1 MAGPSDTIEISWQL
15 MTSGDYVRQ
24 GDHLKIAHEG
34 LFGDRAE
41 ILLKDY
47 FVNPKDLVTPNGS
60 ILKSHIVD
68 LMAVNSRPLDQSLV
82 AFEDPNAIGEITIA
96 GGTVTVQ
103 RAGQTIELQ
112 VGDLIYLNDVIESTG
127 GSTGIVFLDDTT
139 FSIDAGARQVIDDF
153 VYDPETLTG
162 SMNVTMIKGDFSFI
176 SGGVAKTGADAMKVT
191 TPVLTIG
198 VRGTQVAGKASQ
210 EGESNDVVLLPNE
223 DGTVGE
229 VALITQG
236 GEVVLTQPFESSTIT
251 SAFLPPSIPVIVPED
266 VVLKKFAK
274 TIATNKTTLKT
285 SQKNKKSKEAEKQKK
300 KLEEEQEQL
309 EEEKEQ
315 LEEEKEQLEEEAEQ
329 LEEEAEL
336 LEKELEEVA
345 EKEKEVEVKE
355 EQLEEAKVELEEK
368 LEQAAPQDKAKIEEE
383 IAKVEEE
390 IVEVEQIREEIVEEK
405 IQFEEKIQEVEEVV
419 QKIEQR
425 FQEVEQKFEQVFV
438 QEQNIEQNFQQIEQ
452 EIQQIEQEFQQFFQ
466 ELEQDFGAAVINE
479 VEKAF
484 NEADV
489 VFEDKIEE
497 QVIQEIREEPK
508 IEEEVNADIFEE
520 DADMPE
526 EDMEQIQKI
535 EEELRLEEEAF
546 KEQIEA
552 DFDQAKQDGEI
563 PEGAPKEVQDI
574 FNEADNFQEFEQEME
589 KLMQD
594 DAFQQEMQAQDD
606 VFQQEEMFVE
616 EQFKIDDF
624 KQEEEQLVA
633 FEEPVYKEENNFNDI
648 YLDANDFNLDYNFD
662 YNFGEYNMPN
672 DDQYLDLQVFVNTAP
687 TIDSISN
694 VSKSESLTVGSTIAT
709 ASASDAD
716 GDTLT
721 YSLTVDQSGN
731 LAINDNGVITLASSF
746 TDVTED
752 TNYNVTVRAFDGT
765 DDAKTDFV
773 LTVTADG
780 TLSLTEIHTTGDGT
794 SGDYAQTI
802 GYVGHNHS
810 ATITDLGHTAVDFVP
825 GSTDIDTVD
834 VLWYLN
840 PSNSTWYENV
850 GAYQTSIFN
859 WVDSGG
865 VFVIHDRYVTGAN
878 DFLLGETA
886 TITREFNDQAE
897 YDIIDESS
905 TNLLREGPGGT
916 LTDSS
921 GGSISGSP
929 DANGE
934 FNLDGGTST
943 AHGSADLTTFD
954 LSKELALATKT
965 DTDSV
970 IDFVYKYGEGA
981 VYYSTVPLDFY
992 IGSYNTAKAYAK
1004 NSLHFATSLIFDGYS
1019 TIKGTASADTIYGTG
1034 GDDVIWGSAG
1044 ADTLWGGAGA
1054 DVFDYN
1060 ATADSNT
1067 STVDVISDFNASEDS
1082 IDISDITNSVT
1093 KVLSGTQLQL
1103 DTDGDSTADMYINL
1117 TGFTGT
1123 VDDVTVVT

>member
-1 MAGPSDTIEISWQL
+1 
-15 MTSGDYVRQ
+15 
-24 GDHLKIAHEG
+24 
-34 LFGDRAE
+34 
-41 ILLKDY
+41 
-47 FVNPKDLVTPNGS
+47 
-60 ILKSHIVD
+60 
-68 LMAVNSRPLDQSLV
+68 
-82 AFEDPNAIGEITIA
+82 
-96 GGTVTVQ
+96 
-103 RAGQTIELQ
+103 
-112 VGDLIYLNDVIESTG
+112 
-127 GSTGIVFLDDTT
+127 
-139 FSIDAGARQVIDDF
+139 
-153 VYDPETLTG
+153 
-162 SMNVTMIKGDFSFI
+162 
-176 SGGVAKTGADAMKVT
+176 
-191 TPVLTIG
+191 
-198 VRGTQVAGKASQ
+198 
-210 EGESNDVVLLPNE
+210 
-223 DGTVGE
+223 
-229 VALITQG
+229 
-236 GEVVLTQPFESSTIT
+236 
-251 SAFLPPSIPVIVPED
+251 
-266 VVLKKFAK
+266 
-274 TIATNKTTLKT
+274 
-285 SQKNKKSKEAEKQKK
+285 
-300 KLEEEQEQL
+300 
-309 EEEKEQ
+309 
-315 LEEEKEQLEEEAEQ
+315 
-329 LEEEAEL
+329 
-336 LEKELEEVA
+336 VA
-345 EKEKEVEVKE
+345 EKEKEVELKE
-355 EQLEEAKVELEEK
+355 EQLEEAKIELEEK
-368 LEQAAPQDKAKIEEE
+368 LEQAAPQEKAKIEEE
-383 IAKVEEE
+383 LAKVEEE
-390 IVEVEQIREEIVEEK
+390 IVEVEEIREEIIEEK

-425 FQEVEQKFEQVFV
+425 FQEVEQKFEAVFV

-466 ELEQDFGAAVINE
+466 ELEQDFGAEVINE

-497 QVIQEIREEPK
+497 QVIQEIKEEPK
-508 IEEEVNADIFEE
+508 VDEDVNADIFED

-552 DFDQAKQDGEI
+552 DFDQAKEDGEI

-606 VFQQEEMFVE
+606 MFQQEEVFVE
-616 EQFKIDDF
+616 EQFKMDDFKMDDF

-633 FEEPVYKEENNFNDI
+633 FEEPVYQEEQYNIEQDYFN
-648 YLDANDFNLDYNFD
+648 YDYDMQFD
-662 YNFGEYNMPN
+662 YVQIE
-672 DDQYLDLQVFVNTAP
+672 DLQIVAYDDAYLWVNTAP
-687 TIDSISN
+687 TISTIGN
-694 VSKSESLTVGSTIAT
+694 VSKSESLSVGSTIAT

-716 GDTLT
+716 GDYLT

-731 LAINDNGVITLASSF
+731 LEIDSDTGEITLASSF

-765 DDAKTDFV
+765 DDAKADFV

-802 GYVGHNHS
+802 GYVGTNAS
-810 ATITDLGHTAVDFVP
+810 QVSTVITDLGHTAVDFVP
-825 GSTDIDTVD
+825 GTTNIDTVD

-840 PSNSTWYENV
+840 PDNWGWSENV
-850 GAYQTSIFN
+850 GSYQTDIFN

-865 VFVIHDRYVTGAN
+865 VFVIHDRYVEGAN

-886 TITREFNDQAE
+886 TITRETYNDYSN

-921 GGSISGSP
+921 GGDIGGSP
-929 DANGE
+929 NSNGE
-934 FNLDGGTST
+934 FNLDGGNSTS
-943 AHGSADLTTFD
+943 HGSADYTTFD

-970 IDFVYKYGEGA
+970 IDFIYKYGDGA
-981 VYYSTVPLDFY
+981 VYYSTVPLDYY
-992 IGSYNTAKAYAK
+992 IPSYASAQAYAK
-1004 NSLHFATSLIFDGYS
+1004 NAVHYATSLIFDGYS
-1019 TIKGTASADTIYGTG
+1019 TIKGTSSADNIYGTG

-1060 ATADSNT
+1060 ATTDSNT
-1067 STVDVISDFNASEDS
+1067 STVDTISDFNASEDS
-1082 IDISDITNSVT
+1082 IDVSDITNSVT
-1093 KVLSGTQLQL
+1093 KVISGTQLQL